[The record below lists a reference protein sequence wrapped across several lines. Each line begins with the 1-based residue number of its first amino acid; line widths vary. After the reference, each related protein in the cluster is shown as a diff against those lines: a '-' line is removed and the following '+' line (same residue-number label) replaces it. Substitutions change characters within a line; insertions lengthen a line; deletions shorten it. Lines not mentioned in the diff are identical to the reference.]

1 MPEPGGMIGPLER
14 ILYLKKMP
22 AFSQLPIEALAAI
35 ADVLRERQ
43 FPKGAIV
50 QREGEAVT
58 RIQIVL
64 DGHITASRNGAA
76 IAGGVPGTPLGAL
89 PVLARDAHG
98 YQGVAETDTYA
109 LELDSDAL
117 LEVCE
122 DHFVI
127 VHQILRYLSQWVVE
141 VEQHLG
147 SPRRPIALPFTR
159 LASGELDLVE
169 RIFFLRQITPFARS
183 SINAL
188 AELSR
193 GLTEV
198 QFRPSVPLWAEGDP
212 AHYVLLIVEGEVG
225 CVSAR
230 YGHSFQAG
238 PGQAVAA
245 MEAVAEVPHWFA
257 ATTLTPVTALH
268 GTVESLID
276 VFEDNFEMAMD
287 YAALLARGLLSFLE
301 KAGPDVEIPRIILPA
316 QRPLD

>member
-1 MPEPGGMIGPLER
+1 MIGPLER

-22 AFSQLPIEALAAI
+22 AFAHLPLEALAAI

-43 FPKGAIV
+43 FPKGAVV
-50 QREGEAVT
+50 QREGEAVS

-64 DGHITASRNGAA
+64 DGKISASRNGVAM
-76 IAGGVPGTPLGAL
+76 AGSGPGTPLGAL
-89 PVLARDAHG
+89 PVLARDPHG
-98 YQGVAETDTYA
+98 YLGIAEIDTFA

-127 VHQILRYLSQWVVE
+127 VHQILRYLSQWMVSI
-141 VEQHLG
+141 EQRLG
-147 SPRRPIALPFTR
+147 PQRPPADVR
-159 LASGELDLVE
+159 LERLGTGELDLVE
-169 RIFFLRQITPFARS
+169 RIFFLRQIGPFAS
-183 SINAL
+183 ASINAL
-188 AELSR
+188 AEFSR

-198 QFRPSVPLWAEGDP
+198 HFRPSVPLWVEGDT
-212 AHYVLLIVEGEVG
+212 AHYILLIVDGQVS
-225 CVSAR
+225 CVSSL
-230 YGHSFQAG
+230 YGQGFEAG

-245 MEAVAEVPHWFA
+245 METVAEARHWFS

-287 YAALLARGLLSFLE
+287 YAALLARELLAFLE
-301 KAGPDVEIPRIILPA
+301 RAGPDVQVPKATLPT